1 MSTTPQDDE
10 QPLLIAEGVT
20 RYYGDRLGCR
30 DVSFSLWPGEVLA
43 VVGESGSG
51 KTTLLN
57 CLAARQPL
65 TDALAAI
72 FLQNAHPQLA
82 TVAKAFQLV
91 SGDIAPTDHE
101 LVVRGNVVRI
111 AKLYVGAHEAA
122 RPFQI
127 SRTHQSQQQPLLRH
141 GAQAAVVAVD
151 GRFADRRD
159 YRGHGVRAN
168 LKRYSKF
175 GLGPR
180 FQSGS
185 A

>member
-1 MSTTPQDDE
+1 MQTLNRETQLLVEFDGRLVRGIHNQFHTF
-10 QPLLIAEGVT
+10 QPCHTSLLQ
-20 RYYGDRLGCR
+20 RC
-30 DVSFSLWPGEVLA
+30 P
-43 VVGESGSG
+43 
-51 KTTLLN
+51 
-57 CLAARQPL
+57 RQPL

-91 SGDIAPTDHE
+91 SGDIAPTDHA
-101 LVVRGNVVRI
+101 LVVHGNVVRI

-127 SRTHQSQQQPLLRH
+127 SRTHQSQPQPLLRH

-159 YRGHGVRAN
+159 YRGHGARAN